1 MKNESTLNKK
11 RVSLL
16 CETSKNFKVI
26 FLSVLLFFTVLI
38 VVIPLSLMN
47 NNKNRNTG
55 FRVMDIYELYSIGR
69 TSFSNVEIL
78 EIDSSL
84 YYCKYNENTKYI
96 IVKCEVIEDF
106 YKEFNK
112 GTRINIPF
120 CVSNLEDLS
129 VEIDQIKE
137 WFYSMDS
144 LCIYMSISYLS
155 DKISNSGIYI
165 NEKTEVPLIN
175 EINIGELSLFSDD
188 YIPIIKEKVDF
199 DTKNKL
205 FNTGYPYE
213 YRTKYRE
220 YIKNDMEE
228 NVLFENLRKLYI
240 EQLER
245 CK

>member
-26 FLSVLLFFTVLI
+26 FLSVLLFLTVLI

-112 GTRINIPF
+112 GTTINIPF

>member
-11 RVSLL
+11 RVSFLH
-16 CETSKNFKVI
+16 ETSKNFKVI
-26 FLSVLLFFTVLI
+26 FLSVLVFLTILI

-55 FRVMDIYELYSIGR
+55 FDVMDIYELYSIGR

-112 GTRINIPF
+112 GTTINIPF

-155 DKISNSGIYI
+155 DTITNSGIYI
-165 NEKTEVPLIN
+165 NENTEVPLIN

>member
-26 FLSVLLFFTVLI
+26 FLSVLLFLTVLI

-112 GTRINIPF
+112 GTTINIPF

-245 CK
+245 Y

>member
-11 RVSLL
+11 RVSPL

-26 FLSVLLFFTVLI
+26 FLSVLLFLTVLI

-112 GTRINIPF
+112 GTTINIPF

-155 DKISNSGIYI
+155 DTITNSGIYI

>member
-165 NEKTEVPLIN
+165 NEN
-175 EINIGELSLFSDD
+175 YS
-188 YIPIIKEKVDF
+188 YH
-199 DTKNKL
+199 
-205 FNTGYPYE
+205 
-213 YRTKYRE
+213 R
-220 YIKNDMEE
+220 
-228 NVLFENLRKLYI
+228 
-240 EQLER
+240 
-245 CK
+245 

>member
-1 MKNESTLNKK
+1 MTYK
-11 RVSLL
+11 
-16 CETSKNFKVI
+16 I
-26 FLSVLLFFTVLI
+26 
-38 VVIPLSLMN
+38 
-47 NNKNRNTG
+47 NTT
-55 FRVMDIYELYSIGR
+55 E
-69 TSFSNVEIL
+69 
-78 EIDSSL
+78 
-84 YYCKYNENTKYI
+84 
-96 IVKCEVIEDF
+96 EDF

-228 NVLFENLRKLYI
+228 NVLFENLRKLYT

>member
-26 FLSVLLFFTVLI
+26 FLSVLLFLTVLI

-112 GTRINIPF
+112 GTTINIPF

-155 DKISNSGIYI
+155 DKITNSGIYI

-188 YIPIIKEKVDF
+188 YIPIIKEKVNF